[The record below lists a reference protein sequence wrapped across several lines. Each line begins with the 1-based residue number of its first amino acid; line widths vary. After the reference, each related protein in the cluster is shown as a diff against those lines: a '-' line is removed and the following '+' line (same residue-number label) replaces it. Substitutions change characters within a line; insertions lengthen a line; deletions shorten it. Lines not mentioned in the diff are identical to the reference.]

1 MFNNSNDNKVR
12 RRNVSSNNSG
22 SSNRVRRPDNSYD
35 EERLRENTKSKPLFE
50 KTANNDFKRGNEG
63 KSALSRKNGERLQPR
78 SRREQV
84 NRGNSGN
91 NSNENKEYDYSMLPS
106 ERKKRARENAN
117 TSTSANRTNSRYN
130 DSRNAVSDDVK
141 FNYGARER
149 ERDLSRDKEIV
160 KKTRNNKKNKRNKK
174 RELKS
179 KVWYYTSRIVAV
191 LLVLCIVG
199 GACGI
204 GYAKYVTKDMPEV
217 TEKMIHEKYI
227 SSKEVPI
234 KDMPKNLRN
243 AIVSIEDE
251 RFYEHDGVDKKA
263 LLRSVIHNILTDS
276 RQGGSTIE
284 MQLSKNLLTS
294 SEVSIKRKIK
304 DMYNAVGMNRVMKK
318 DEILEAYLNNIYF
331 GKNAYGVAAG
341 AELYFGKNVKD
352 LDLAESAML
361 VGITNNPKIYSNY
374 SAAKTRQKIILKK
387 MYELGYIK
395 ETQYKE
401 AVAEMVHFRSEIE

>member
-50 KTANNDFKRGNEG
+50 KTANNDFKRGNES

-78 SRREQV
+78 SRREQA

-130 DSRNAVSDDVK
+130 DSRNTVSDDVK

-263 LLRSVIHNILTDS
+263 LIRSLIHNILTDS

>member
-1 MFNNSNDNKVR
+1 MFNNSNENKVR
-12 RRNVSSNNSG
+12 RRNVSSSG
-22 SSNRVRRPDNSYD
+22 GSSSNRIRRPDNSYD

-50 KTANNDFKRGNEG
+50 RTANDDFKRGNTG
-63 KSALSRKNGERLQPR
+63 RPALSRKNGERLQPR
-78 SRREQV
+78 T
-84 NRGNSGN
+84 NRGQN
-91 NSNENKEYDYSMLPS
+91 NRENLNNKEKEYDHSMLPS

-117 TSTSANRTNSRYN
+117 FSNSRMN
-130 DSRNAVSDDVK
+130 DSRNFVSDDVK
-141 FNYGARER
+141 FNYGAREKER
-149 ERDLSRDKEIV
+149 ESSRDREII
-160 KKTRNNKKNKRNKK
+160 KKTRKSSKNKKNKKK
-174 RELKS
+174 EIKS
-179 KVWYYTSRIVAV
+179 KVFYYVSRIVAM
-191 LLVLCIVG
+191 LLVLCIVA

-217 TEKMIHEKYI
+217 TAKMVHEKYI
-227 SSKEVPI
+227 SSKEAPI

-243 AIVSIEDE
+243 AIVAIEDE
-251 RFYEHDGVDKKA
+251 RFYKHDGVDKKA
-263 LLRSVIHNILTDS
+263 LARSLIHNILTDS

-294 SEVSIKRKIK
+294 SEVSIKRKIM

-331 GKNAYGVAAG
+331 GQNAYGVAAG

-395 ETQYKE
+395 EAQYKE

>member
-1 MFNNSNDNKVR
+1 MFNNSNENKVR
-12 RRNVSSNNSG
+12 RRNVSSSG
-22 SSNRVRRPDNSYD
+22 GSYSNRIRRPDNSYD

-50 KTANNDFKRGNEG
+50 RTANDDFKRGNTG
-63 KSALSRKNGERLQPR
+63 RSALSRKNGERLQPR
-78 SRREQV
+78 S
-84 NRGNSGN
+84 NRGQN
-91 NSNENKEYDYSMLPS
+91 NRENLNNKEKEYDYSMLPS

-117 TSTSANRTNSRYN
+117 VSNSRMN
-130 DSRNAVSDDVK
+130 DSRNSVSDDVK
-141 FNYGARER
+141 FNYGAREKER
-149 ERDLSRDKEIV
+149 ESSRDREII
-160 KKTRNNKKNKRNKK
+160 KKTRKSSKNKKNKKN
-174 RELKS
+174 EIKS
-179 KVWYYTSRIVAV
+179 KVFYYVSRIVAM
-191 LLVLCIVG
+191 LLVLCIVA

-217 TEKMIHEKYI
+217 TAKMVHEKYI
-227 SSKEVPI
+227 SSKEVSI

-243 AIVSIEDE
+243 AIVAIEDE
-251 RFYEHDGVDKKA
+251 RFYKHDGVDKKA
-263 LLRSVIHNILTDS
+263 LARSLIHNILTDS

-294 SEVSIKRKIK
+294 SEVSIKRKIM

-331 GKNAYGVAAG
+331 GQNAYGVAAG

-395 ETQYKE
+395 EAQYKE

>member
-1 MFNNSNDNKVR
+1 MVNNSNDNKVR
-12 RRNVSSNNSG
+12 RRNVSSSTKG
-22 SSNRVRRPDNSYD
+22 VSTRIKRPDNSYD

-50 KTANNDFKRGNEG
+50 RTVNDDFKRGDNSR
-63 KSALSRKNGERLQPR
+63 SALSRKNGERLQPR
-78 SRREQV
+78 SQKEKK
-84 NRGNSGN
+84 NSD
-91 NSNENKEYDYSMLPS
+91 ELKHEKEYDYSILPS
-106 ERKKRARENAN
+106 ERKKKSRENVDLPSSRN
-117 TSTSANRTNSRYN
+117 SDIRLRSKEENESNYNSREKN
-130 DSRNAVSDDVK
+130 KDFNRNTK
-141 FNYGARER
+141 NR
-149 ERDLSRDKEIV
+149 KN
-160 KKTRNNKKNKRNKK
+160 KKKRRNNKS
-174 RELKS
+174 EIKS
-179 KVWYYTSRIVAV
+179 KIFYYLSRIVAV
-191 LLVLCIVG
+191 LLVLCVLV

-217 TEKMIHEKYI
+217 TEKMIHERYI

-243 AIVSIEDE
+243 AIISIEDE
-251 RFYEHDGVDKKA
+251 RFYQHDGVDKKA
-263 LLRSVIHNILTDS
+263 LLRSVIHNILADS

-304 DMYNAVGMNRVMKK
+304 DMYNAIGMNRVMKK
-318 DEILEAYLNNIYF
+318 DEILETYLNNIYF

>member
-12 RRNVSSNNSG
+12 RRNISSNNSG

-50 KTANNDFKRGNEG
+50 KTANNDFKRGNES

-78 SRREQV
+78 SRREQA

-130 DSRNAVSDDVK
+130 DSRNTVSDDVK

>member
-1 MFNNSNDNKVR
+1 MVNNSNDSKVR
-12 RRNVSSNNSG
+12 KRRVSSSSSSG
-22 SSNRVRRPDNSYD
+22 STTRVRRPDNSYD
-35 EERLRENTKSKPLFE
+35 EERLRENTKSKPIFE
-50 KTANNDFKRGNEG
+50 KTANDDFKRGNSS
-63 KSALSRKNGERLQPR
+63 KSVLSRKNGERLQPKNQR
-78 SRREQV
+78 YQKNREE
-84 NRGNSGN
+84 S
-91 NSNENKEYDYSMLPS
+91 NSNNKEYDYSMLPS
-106 ERKKRARENAN
+106 ERKKRSKENIDRSYSYVDN
-117 TSTSANRTNSRYN
+117 NRSSNS
-130 DSRNAVSDDVK
+130 DESK
-141 FNYGARER
+141 FNYAARER
-149 ERDLSRDKEIV
+149 ERDRDRDREIV

-174 RELKS
+174 NEMKS
-179 KVWYYTSRIVAV
+179 MVFHYVSRIVAM
-191 LLVLCIVG
+191 LLVLCIIVG
-199 GACGI
+199 AGGI

-234 KDMPKNLRN
+234 KDMPKDLRN
-243 AIVSIEDE
+243 AIISIEDE
-251 RFYEHDGVDKKA
+251 RFYEHNGVDKKA
-263 LLRSVIHNILTDS
+263 LVRSVIHNILTDS

-352 LDLAESAML
+352 LNLAESAML

-374 SAAKTRQKIILKK
+374 SAAKTRQKVILKK

-395 ETQYKE
+395 EAQYKE
-401 AVAEMVHFRSEIE
+401 AVVEMVHFRSEID

>member
-91 NSNENKEYDYSMLPS
+91 NSNDNKEYDYSMLPS

-117 TSTSANRTNSRYN
+117 TSTSANRINSRYN
-130 DSRNAVSDDVK
+130 DNRNDVSDDVK

-395 ETQYKE
+395 ETQYRE

>member
-1 MFNNSNDNKVR
+1 MVNNSNESKVR
-12 RRNVSSNNSG
+12 KRRVSSSG
-22 SSNRVRRPDNSYD
+22 SSNSATRIRRPNNSYD
-35 EERLRENTKSKPLFE
+35 EERLRENTKSKPIFE
-50 KTANNDFKRGNEG
+50 KTANDDFKRGSNN
-63 KSALSRKNGERLQPR
+63 KSVLSRKNGERLQPR
-78 SRREQV
+78 SL
-84 NRGNSGN
+84 
-91 NSNENKEYDYSMLPS
+91 SNQKDKKDSMTDKEYDYSMLPS
-106 ERKKRARENAN
+106 ERKKRARENMERSYSYTDN
-117 TSTSANRTNSRYN
+117 DRNSK
-130 DSRNAVSDDVK
+130 SDDSK
-141 FNYGARER
+141 FNYAARE
-149 ERDLSRDKEIV
+149 RDKEIV
-160 KKTRNNKKNKRNKK
+160 KKTRKSNKNKKNKKK
-174 RELKS
+174 EMKS
-179 KVWYYTSRIVAV
+179 RAFHYVSRIVAV
-191 LLVLCIVG
+191 LLVLCVAV

-234 KDMPKNLRN
+234 KDMPKDLRN

-352 LDLAESAML
+352 LNLAESAML

-395 ETQYKE
+395 EAQYKE
-401 AVAEMVHFRSEIE
+401 AVVEMVHFRSEIE

>member
-1 MFNNSNDNKVR
+1 MVNNSNDSKVR
-12 RRNVSSNNSG
+12 KRRVSSSSSSG
-22 SSNRVRRPDNSYD
+22 STTRVRRPDNSYD
-35 EERLRENTKSKPLFE
+35 EERLRENTKSKPIFE
-50 KTANNDFKRGNEG
+50 KTANDDFKRGNSS
-63 KSALSRKNGERLQPR
+63 KSVLSRKNGERLQPKNQR
-78 SRREQV
+78 YQKNREE
-84 NRGNSGN
+84 S
-91 NSNENKEYDYSMLPS
+91 NSNNKEYDYSMLPS
-106 ERKKRARENAN
+106 ERKKRAKENIDRSYSYVDN
-117 TSTSANRTNSRYN
+117 NRSSNS
-130 DSRNAVSDDVK
+130 DESK
-141 FNYGARER
+141 FNYAARER
-149 ERDLSRDKEIV
+149 DREIV

-174 RELKS
+174 NEMKS
-179 KVWYYTSRIVAV
+179 MVFHYVSRIVAM
-191 LLVLCIVG
+191 LLVLCIIVG
-199 GACGI
+199 AGGI

-234 KDMPKNLRN
+234 KDMPKDLRN
-243 AIVSIEDE
+243 AIISIEDE
-251 RFYEHDGVDKKA
+251 RFYEHNGVDKKA
-263 LLRSVIHNILTDS
+263 LVRSVIHNILTDS

-318 DEILEAYLNNIYF
+318 DEIMEAYLNNIYF

-352 LDLAESAML
+352 LNLAESAML

-374 SAAKTRQKIILKK
+374 SAAKTRQKVILKK

-395 ETQYKE
+395 EAQYKE
-401 AVAEMVHFRSEIE
+401 AVVEMVHFRSEID

>member
-78 SRREQV
+78 SRREQA

-91 NSNENKEYDYSMLPS
+91 NSNDNKEYDYSMLPS

-130 DSRNAVSDDVK
+130 DSRNTVSDDVK

>member
-1 MFNNSNDNKVR
+1 MYLLTIVE
-12 RRNVSSNNSG
+12 

-50 KTANNDFKRGNEG
+50 KTANNDFKRGNES

-130 DSRNAVSDDVK
+130 DSRNTVSDDVK

-263 LLRSVIHNILTDS
+263 LIRSLIHNILTDS

>member
-50 KTANNDFKRGNEG
+50 KTANNDFKRGNES

-78 SRREQV
+78 SRREQA
-84 NRGNSGN
+84 NKGNSGN

-130 DSRNAVSDDVK
+130 DSRNTVSDDVK

-191 LLVLCIVG
+191 LLGLCIVG

>member
-1 MFNNSNDNKVR
+1 MVNNSNESKVR
-12 RRNVSSNNSG
+12 KRRVSSSG
-22 SSNRVRRPDNSYD
+22 SSNSATRIRRPNNSYD
-35 EERLRENTKSKPLFE
+35 EERLRENTKSKPIFE
-50 KTANNDFKRGNEG
+50 KTANDDFKRGSNN
-63 KSALSRKNGERLQPR
+63 KSVLSRKNGERLQPR
-78 SRREQV
+78 SL
-84 NRGNSGN
+84 
-91 NSNENKEYDYSMLPS
+91 SNQKDKKDSMIDKEYDYSMLPS
-106 ERKKRARENAN
+106 ERKKRARENMERSYSYTDN
-117 TSTSANRTNSRYN
+117 DRNSK
-130 DSRNAVSDDVK
+130 SDDSK
-141 FNYGARER
+141 FNYAARE
-149 ERDLSRDKEIV
+149 RDKEIV
-160 KKTRNNKKNKRNKK
+160 KKTRKSNKNKKNKKK
-174 RELKS
+174 EMKS
-179 KVWYYTSRIVAV
+179 RAFHYVSRIVAV
-191 LLVLCIVG
+191 LLVLCVTV

-234 KDMPKNLRN
+234 KDMPKDLRN

-352 LDLAESAML
+352 LNLAESAML

-395 ETQYKE
+395 EAQYKE
-401 AVAEMVHFRSEIE
+401 AVVEMVHFRSEID

>member
-12 RRNVSSNNSG
+12 RRNISSNNSG

-78 SRREQV
+78 SRREQA

-130 DSRNAVSDDVK
+130 DSRNTVSDDVK

-263 LLRSVIHNILTDS
+263 LIRSLIHNILTDS

>member
-50 KTANNDFKRGNEG
+50 KTANNDFKRGNES

-130 DSRNAVSDDVK
+130 DSRNTVSDDVK

-263 LLRSVIHNILTDS
+263 LIRSLIHNILTDS

>member
-50 KTANNDFKRGNEG
+50 KTANNDFKRGNES

-91 NSNENKEYDYSMLPS
+91 NSNDNKEYDYSMLPS

-130 DSRNAVSDDVK
+130 DSRNTVSDDVK

>member
-130 DSRNAVSDDVK
+130 DSRNTVSDDVK

-263 LLRSVIHNILTDS
+263 LIRSLIHNILTDS

-395 ETQYKE
+395 EAQYKE

>member
-12 RRNVSSNNSG
+12 RRNISSNNSG

-78 SRREQV
+78 SRREQA

-130 DSRNAVSDDVK
+130 DSRNTVSDDVK

>member
-91 NSNENKEYDYSMLPS
+91 NSNDNKEYDYSMLPS

>member
-78 SRREQV
+78 SRRDQA

-130 DSRNAVSDDVK
+130 DSRNTVSDDVK

-263 LLRSVIHNILTDS
+263 LIRSLIHNILTDS

-341 AELYFGKNVKD
+341 SELYFGKNVKD

>member
-1 MFNNSNDNKVR
+1 MFNNSNENKVR
-12 RRNVSSNNSG
+12 RRNVSSIGGS
-22 SSNRVRRPDNSYD
+22 SSNRIRRPDNSYD
-35 EERLRENTKSKPLFE
+35 EERLRENTKSKQLSE
-50 KTANNDFKRGNEG
+50 RIVNDDFKRGSTS

-78 SRREQV
+78 SNRSQNSRE
-84 NRGNSGN
+84 NFN
-91 NSNENKEYDYSMLPS
+91 NKEKEYDYSMLPS
-106 ERKKRARENAN
+106 ERKKKARENI
-117 TSTSANRTNSRYN
+117 NSYSRDV
-130 DSRNAVSDDVK
+130 DSRNSVSNNIK
-141 FNYGARER
+141 FNYGTREKER
-149 ERDLSRDKEIV
+149 ESVRDREII
-160 KKTRNNKKNKRNKK
+160 KKTRKSSKNKRNKK
-174 RELKS
+174 KEIKS
-179 KVWYYTSRIVAV
+179 KIFYYTSRIVAM
-191 LLVLCIVG
+191 LLVLCILV

-204 GYAKYVTKDMPEV
+204 GYAKYVTKDMSEV
-217 TEKMIHEKYI
+217 TEKMIHERYI

-234 KDMPKNLRN
+234 KDMPKDLRN

-251 RFYEHDGVDKKA
+251 RFYKHNGVDKKA
-263 LLRSVIHNILTDS
+263 LMRSFIHNILTDS

-284 MQLSKNLLTS
+284 MQLSKNILTS
-294 SEVSIKRKIK
+294 SEVSIKRKIM

-341 AELYFGKNVKD
+341 SELYFGKNVKD

-395 ETQYKE
+395 EAQYKE
-401 AVAEMVHFRSEIE
+401 AVAEMVHFRSEID

>member
-50 KTANNDFKRGNEG
+50 KTANNDFKRGNES

-78 SRREQV
+78 SRREQA

-91 NSNENKEYDYSMLPS
+91 NSNDNKEYDYSMLPS

-130 DSRNAVSDDVK
+130 DSRNTVSDDVK

>member
-50 KTANNDFKRGNEG
+50 KTANNDFKRGNES

-78 SRREQV
+78 SRRDQA

-117 TSTSANRTNSRYN
+117 ISTSANRTNSRYN
-130 DSRNAVSDDVK
+130 DSRNTVSDDVK

>member
-78 SRREQV
+78 SRRDQA

-117 TSTSANRTNSRYN
+117 ISTSANRTNSRYN
-130 DSRNAVSDDVK
+130 DSRNTVSDDVK

-263 LLRSVIHNILTDS
+263 LIRSLIHNILTDS